1 MPLTKEICPKC
12 KFGKLF
18 AVPLENSFGHVDGYR
33 VESPIRTCNYA
44 GFRDQIDRVDL

>member
-33 VESPIRTCNYA
+33 VECPIRTCNYA